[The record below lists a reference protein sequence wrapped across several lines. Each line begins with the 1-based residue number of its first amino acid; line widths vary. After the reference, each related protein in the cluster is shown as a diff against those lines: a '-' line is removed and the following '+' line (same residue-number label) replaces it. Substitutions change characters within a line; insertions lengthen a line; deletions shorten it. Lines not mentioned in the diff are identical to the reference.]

1 MNGNQIAEN
10 IIELIP
16 KVIEDGINV
25 LIPKEI
31 QIWFENNYK
40 LIGLIMLTLFLLSL
54 TIAIIKDILKDI
66 LKK

>member
-16 KVIEDGINV
+16 EIMKKGIDV

-31 QIWFENNYK
+31 QIWLENNYK
-40 LIGLIMLTLFLLSL
+40 LIALILLTTFLLGL
-54 TIAIIKDILKDI
+54 TIAIIKDN
-66 LKK
+66 KKNNT